1 MLMLDV
7 VVQSCYAALVG
18 NHKLYKQTFTHTRGP
33 PKTCTA
39 DLVISYTSN
48 MVLQGYYDKKKKSSG
63 CDSVHTGS
71 IICKNF
77 YIFQNGHLLN
87 YVLWQ

>member
-1 MLMLDV
+1 MLDV

-18 NHKLYKQTFTHTRGP
+18 NHTLYKQTFTHTRGP

-39 DLVISYTSN
+39 DLVINYTSN

-63 CDSVHTGS
+63 CD
-71 IICKNF
+71 KNN
-77 YIFQNGHLLN
+77 IHKDIKIHIN
-87 YVLWQ
+87 YQLFFWYCQ